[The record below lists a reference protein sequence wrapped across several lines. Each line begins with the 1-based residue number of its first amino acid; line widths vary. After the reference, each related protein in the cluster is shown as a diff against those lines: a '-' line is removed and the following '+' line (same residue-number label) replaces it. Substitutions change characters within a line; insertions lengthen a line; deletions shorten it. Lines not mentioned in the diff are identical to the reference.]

1 MRGLVAIG
9 LLVLGACAAGGGGS
23 YELEHGP
30 AGYDALKRATE
41 KCQADGGHVVL
52 KPGYDQREL
61 SNYECRMG
69 GGG

>member
-1 MRGLVAIG
+1 MRALVATT
-9 LLVLGACAAGGGGS
+9 LLILAACAGGGGS

-30 AGYDALKRATE
+30 ASYDALKRATE
-41 KCQADGGHVVL
+41 KCQADGGHIAL
-52 KPGYDQREL
+52 KSGYDSREL